1 MFFSLVA
8 SEISCRNVPNQ
19 GLPCIKQASADV
31 LMMAMKHLS
40 AKSCPVSIMSP
51 MFVASIHVYPPA
63 IKHGHGKAIIH
74 RVYHIEYRQCL
85 ILEMR
90 NEKYFHHSPSPMH
103 LTLNVGYFSL
113 SLGEIRRQRP
123 PVPMDYH
130 YHHILYFISGY
141 S

>member
-63 IKHGHGKAIIH
+63 IKHGHGSNPSFI
-74 RVYHIEYRQCL
+74 VGNHIEYRQCL

-90 NEKYFHHSPSPMH
+90 NEKYIHHCPSPMH
-103 LTLNVGYFSL
+103 LTINVIFFS
-113 SLGEIRRQRP
+113 
-123 PVPMDYH
+123 
-130 YHHILYFISGY
+130 ISW
-141 S
+141 